1 LKLSTKGRYGLKA
14 MFDLAIHFGDGP
26 VSLTSISER
35 QDISLSYLEQ
45 LVATL
50 RKSGLVNSIRG
61 SHGGYVL
68 NSEPNKITVG
78 DVLRVLEGQLAP
90 VSCVKNNE
98 PVHCDKSGECVTR
111 YVWQQIHDSIESVV
125 DSITLQDMVNDH
137 LKVSQIQ
144 IARKG

>member
-1 LKLSTKGRYGLKA
+1 
-14 MFDLAIHFGDGP
+14 MFDLAIHFGEGP
-26 VSLTSISER
+26 VSLASISER

-68 NSEPNKITVG
+68 NSEPKNITVG

-111 YVWQQIHDSIESVV
+111 FVWQQIHDSIENVV

-137 LKVSQIQ
+137 FNVSQIK
-144 IARKG
+144 IDRKEVNL